1 MSPPIAWRGPEELE
15 TVQRHGIKLL
25 ICIINDDGYG
35 AETHKFRAY
44 GVDPMRATH
53 GRGDIAQVARGFGL
67 NGRDTRL
74 LAAKNS
80 RNRIPAGSPAQQPA
94 PVASPRQ
101 PGPAG
106 SWVPRL
112 VAALIIRKAPAHRR
126 FGRKTLGADFVEV
139 VAALGTGVSVILPS
153 LMIGIDQRI
162 VAERRKTFGEA
173 INGVLLYGSGHFGV
187 PITLVSIG

>member
-25 ICIINDDGYG
+25 ICIINDGGYG
-35 AETHKFRAY
+35 AEMHKFRAY
-44 GVDPMRATH
+44 GVDPMHAPHR
-53 GRGDIAQVARGFGL
+53 RGGIAQVARGFGL

-80 RNRIPAGSPAQQPA
+80 RNRIPARSPAQQPA

-173 INGVLLYGSGHFGV
+173 INGVLLYGSEHFGV
-187 PITLVSIG
+187 PIIFG

>member
-1 MSPPIAWRGPEELE
+1 MQISNRVFA
-15 TVQRHGIKLL
+15 L
-25 ICIINDDGYG
+25 IPCSL
-35 AETHKFRAY
+35 
-44 GVDPMRATH
+44 
-53 GRGDIAQVARGFGL
+53 ARPKTL
-67 NGRDTRL
+67 ADRRTASRL
-74 LAAKNS
+74 A
-80 RNRIPAGSPAQQPA
+80 RPAQQPA

-162 VAERRKTFGEA
+162 VAERRKTFGE
-173 INGVLLYGSGHFGV
+173 
-187 PITLVSIG
+187 